1 MLKHKI
7 FILIFLISHSIS
19 YAQWKSFYPEKNQ
32 NTKSQA
38 YTEKKEKD
46 NLSYNN
52 LFFNALK
59 QKSLENYERSI
70 TLFKKCI
77 EKKPDF
83 VEAYYQLSILYK
95 KLNRI
100 IEAKEF
106 STKTIEILF
115 ERINYQISKVKYP
128 FFKTDYFT
136 WENLLRL
143 IDTSKVSPPF
153 YGNEM
158 TIYLRM
164 NSSHPMEQNP

>member
-7 FILIFLISHSIS
+7 FILIFIVSHSIS
-19 YAQWKSFYPEKNQ
+19 YAQWKSFYPEKKE
-32 NTKSQA
+32 NTKSQVS
-38 YTEKKEKD
+38 TEKKEKD

-83 VEAYYQLSILYK
+83 VEAYYQLSILHK

-106 STKTIEILF
+106 SIKTIEIQPKNIWYI
-115 ERINYQISKVKYP
+115 R
-128 FFKTDYFT
+128 
-136 WENLLRL
+136 NLSL
-143 IDTSKVSPPF
+143 IH
-153 YGNEM
+153 
-158 TIYLRM
+158 I
-164 NSSHPMEQNP
+164 